1 MTELRPMVLIVEDER
16 AIRQFV
22 RAALMR
28 EGMSVF
34 EADTLSQG
42 KADVKAR
49 RHDLLVV
56 DLGLPDGDGV
66 DLISEVRAS
75 SGVPIIVLSARS
87 AEADKVRALDAG
99 ADDYVE
105 KPFGIS
111 ELLARVRANLRRHHA
126 DAPSDDSPVR
136 IGDVVIDRAARV
148 VKKSGREVHLTPIEY
163 RLLEVLLANAG
174 RVLTHRY
181 LLREVWGP
189 AHVEHN
195 EYLRVFMRNLR
206 HKLEEDPA
214 LPKMLVTETGV
225 GYRLVSS

>member
-1 MTELRPMVLIVEDER
+1 MTEPRPLVLIVEDER

-34 EADTLSQG
+34 ESETLSQ
-42 KADVKAR
+42 AREDAKAR
-49 RHDLLVV
+49 RHDLLIV

-66 DLISEVRAS
+66 DLIRDVRAS
-75 SGVPIIVLSARS
+75 SRVPIIVLSARS

-111 ELLARVRANLRRHHA
+111 ELLARARANLRRHNA
-126 DAPSDDSPVR
+126 DAPSVGAPVT
-136 IGDVVIDRAARV
+136 IGDVMIDPAARI
-148 VKKSGREVHLTPIEY
+148 VKRAGREVHLTPIEY
-163 RLLEVLLANAG
+163 RLLEVLLSNVG

-181 LLREVWGP
+181 LLREVWGA

>member
-1 MTELRPMVLIVEDER
+1 MTELRPAVLVVEDER
-16 AIRQFV
+16 AICQFL
-22 RAALMR
+22 RTALMR
-28 EGMSVF
+28 EGMTVF
-34 EADTLSQG
+34 ESDTLSRARQD
-42 KADVKAR
+42 AKAR
-49 RHDLLVV
+49 RHDLLIV

-66 DLISEVRAS
+66 ELIAEVRAS
-75 SGVPIIVLSARS
+75 SRVPIIVLSARS

-105 KPFGIS
+105 KPFGTS

-126 DAPSDDSPVR
+126 DGRSDDSPVT
-136 IGDVVIDRAARV
+136 IGDVVIDRAARI
-148 VKKSGREVHLTPIEY
+148 VKKAGREVHLTPIEY

-189 AHVEHN
+189 AHVDHN

-206 HKLEEDPA
+206 HKLEDDPA
-214 LPKMLVTETGV
+214 VPKVLVTETGV
-225 GYRLVSS
+225 GYRLVAS

>member
-1 MTELRPMVLIVEDER
+1 MTEPRPLVLIVEDER

-34 EADTLSQG
+34 ESETLSQ
-42 KADVKAR
+42 AREDAKAR
-49 RHDLLVV
+49 RHDLLIV

-66 DLISEVRAS
+66 DLIREVRAAS
-75 SGVPIIVLSARS
+75 RLPIIVLSARS
-87 AEADKVRALDAG
+87 AEADKMRALDVG

-126 DAPSDDSPVR
+126 DAPSVDAPVT
-136 IGDVVIDRAARV
+136 IGDVMIDPAARI
-148 VKKSGREVHLTPIEY
+148 VKRAGREVHLTPIEY
-163 RLLEVLLANAG
+163 RLLEVLLANVG

-214 LPKMLVTETGV
+214 LP
-225 GYRLVSS
+225 

>member
-1 MTELRPMVLIVEDER
+1 
-16 AIRQFV
+16 
-22 RAALMR
+22 
-28 EGMSVF
+28 
-34 EADTLSQG
+34 
-42 KADVKAR
+42 
-49 RHDLLVV
+49 
-56 DLGLPDGDGV
+56 
-66 DLISEVRAS
+66 
-75 SGVPIIVLSARS
+75 
-87 AEADKVRALDAG
+87 
-99 ADDYVE
+99 
-105 KPFGIS
+105 
-111 ELLARVRANLRRHHA
+111 VRANLRRHHA
-126 DAPSDDSPVR
+126 DAPSDESPVV

-148 VKKSGREVHLTPIEY
+148 VKKAARAVHLTPIEY